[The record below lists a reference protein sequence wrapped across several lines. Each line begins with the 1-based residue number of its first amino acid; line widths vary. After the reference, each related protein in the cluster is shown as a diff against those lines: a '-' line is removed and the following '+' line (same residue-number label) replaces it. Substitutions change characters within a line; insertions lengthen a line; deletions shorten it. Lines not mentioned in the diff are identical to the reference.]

1 MISVIVLF
9 PKQEIAR
16 NIRNILVR
24 SGFEVIGVCVT
35 GAQVIQRVEEME
47 EGIVVC
53 GFKYADMVY
62 SELKEYLPDGIRMV
76 LIASHHY
83 LEEGNDRNIT
93 FLPMPLKVPRL
104 IETMREI
111 ADSIS
116 KRKKKHRPKQRTR
129 EEEALLDEVKK
140 LLMENNRI
148 TEQEAHHYI
157 QKRSMDSGV
166 NLIEMAKIIRES
178 FTY

>member
-1 MISVIVLF
+1 MVSVIVLF

-35 GAQVIQRVEEME
+35 GAQVIQRVEELE

-62 SELKEYLPDGIRMV
+62 SELREYLPDGIRML

-83 LEEGNDRNIT
+83 LEERDDKNVT
-93 FLPMPLKVPRL
+93 FLPMPLKVPHF

-116 KRKKKHRPKQRTR
+116 KSKKKHRPKERTR
-129 EEEALLDEVKK
+129 EEEALLNEVKTI
-140 LLMENNRI
+140 LMENNRI
-148 TEQEAHHYI
+148 TEQEAQYYI
-157 QKRSMDSGV
+157 LKRSLDSGV
-166 NLIEMAKIIRES
+166 HLIEMATSIRES
-178 FTY
+178 FSY

>member
-1 MISVIVLF
+1 MEVRGLISVIVLF

-83 LEEGNDRNIT
+83 LEEGNDRKRE
-93 FLPMPLKVPRL
+93 LHLVLLKVSDVHPEERFVAL
-104 IETMREI
+104 VNGLHCR
-111 ADSIS
+111 ASLVH
-116 KRKKKHRPKQRTR
+116 RK
-129 EEEALLDEVKK
+129 
-140 LLMENNRI
+140 I
-148 TEQEAHHYI
+148 
-157 QKRSMDSGV
+157 
-166 NLIEMAKIIRES
+166 
-178 FTY
+178 